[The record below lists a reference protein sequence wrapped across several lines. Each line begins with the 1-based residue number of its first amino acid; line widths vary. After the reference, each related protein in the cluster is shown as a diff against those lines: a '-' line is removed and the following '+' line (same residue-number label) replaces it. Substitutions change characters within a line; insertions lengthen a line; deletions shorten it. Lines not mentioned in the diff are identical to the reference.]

1 MLGVLIGIIAFVFM
15 LFFDLST
22 HFDKHTYK
30 YVFLL
35 LSLGLF
41 IIAVVLFLP
50 YNQQFNNDFVYTP
63 ILLPLIVFFF
73 FALIYSVVIEV
84 NIDAVIKGNQTQL
97 ITKGTY
103 SLVRHPGV
111 IWLFMFMFLTS
122 LYVANYYI
130 LIASFVWTAV
140 NAIYVYF
147 QEKLFLQKM
156 FEGYKAY
163 QHKTPM
169 LIPTIKSFTTFT
181 KQTLEE

>member
-1 MLGVLIGIIAFVFM
+1 MLGIFIGSIAFIFM

-22 HFDKHTYK
+22 HLNKHTYK

-50 YNQQFNNDFVYTP
+50 YNHQFNNDFVYIP
-63 ILLPLIVFFF
+63 VLLPLIVFFF
-73 FALIYSVVIEV
+73 IALIYSVVIEV
-84 NIDAVIKGNQTQL
+84 NIDALMKGHQTQL

-122 LYVANYYI
+122 LYLANYYV
-130 LIASFVWTAV
+130 LMASFVWTTV

-147 QEKLFLQKM
+147 QEKLFLRKM
-156 FEGYKAY
+156 FEGYTAY
-163 QHKTPM
+163 QHETPM